1 MQLMLQGLIG
11 LDMSFRITPSQTSTP
26 SWPKPK
32 TCRIHPNLV
41 LVLPPSLVTCGR
53 WESKTKRRKKN
64 NNKKT
69 FVLSNVLWMDLTNEE
84 SARMFGT
91 ACKTWED
98 MLKLPRNEWRMEGV
112 PCIMH
117 YGKRLPWY
125 VPVLLSQPS
134 LPWRQMKVCRE
145 AGPQ

>member
-1 MQLMLQGLIG
+1 MLQGLIG

-26 SWPKPK
+26 SWQKPK

-53 WESKTKRRKKN
+53 WESKTKRRKK
-64 NNKKT
+64 KKKQQKNICHVKCVVDGPDQWRVCT
-69 FVLSNVLWMDLTNEE
+69 DVWDSVQNLGGHAETSSKWV
-84 SARMFGT
+84 
-91 ACKTWED
+91 ED
-98 MLKLPRNEWRMEGV
+98 GGV
-112 PCIMH
+112 PCVIIH

-134 LPWRQMKVCRE
+134 LPWRQIKVCRE